1 MPKTVVGLFEN
12 AQLVDAAVREIE
24 ALGFPRQ
31 EVRTM
36 REPESFDVTGV
47 MSFPRIDFEVDLSR
61 ELTRIGA
68 TIPETQA
75 YVEGLRRGGALAFA
89 TGSDEK
95 VNAAGNIMNRH
106 GAVDVEE
113 ITGPEPGAGRCGSPQ
128 QHDAEAR
135 EFGHGRAHSPAR
147 RWRLFFRM
155 VTPGLRRRS

>member
-12 AQLVDAAVREIE
+12 AQLVDAAVLEIE

-61 ELTRIGA
+61 ELARIGA

-95 VNAAGNIMNRH
+95 VYAAGNIMNRH
-106 GAVDVEE
+106 GAVDIEE
-113 ITGPEPGAGRCGSPQ
+113 ITGAEPQLPGVVHKNMTPIRESSVMAGRIRQPGGGAC
-128 QHDAEAR
+128 
-135 EFGHGRAHSPAR
+135 
-147 RWRLFFRM
+147 FF
-155 VTPGLRRRS
+155 VW

>member
-12 AQLVDAAVREIE
+12 ALIVDDAVREIE

-36 REPESFDVTGV
+36 KEPANFDVPGV
-47 MSFPRIDFEVDLSR
+47 MSFPRLDFEVDLSR

-68 TIPETQA
+68 TVPEARA

-95 VNAAGNIMNRH
+95 VETAGNIMNRL
-106 GAVDVEE
+106 GAVEVADLS
-113 ITGPEPGAGRCGSPQ
+113 GPEPQLHGVTHQNMTPRHDGSVMAGRVRQSGGGAC
-128 QHDAEAR
+128 
-135 EFGHGRAHSPAR
+135 
-147 RWRLFFRM
+147 FF
-155 VTPGLRRRS
+155 VW